1 VANTVIQW
9 TMQMIWST
17 GSPRPF
23 WWDDRIAPVTY
34 VYAAALT
41 LIVAVLC
48 GIVPALKGTRASVHA
63 SLQQGSGRA
72 SSLTFGFGWTAVI
85 VLQIA
90 LCVALLPAVLAQGW
104 DAIRAEAGGTGFATG
119 EYLSVMLDLEPGSES
134 RRSALYRDLE
144 ERVRREPDVRGVAF
158 ATAFPGMAHPRL
170 PIEVDG
176 DPMPDR
182 IRPQSYM
189 AIVAPGFFD
198 ALDVRPVAGRA
209 FVEAD
214 ARSGRQVAIVNQLFV
229 DQVLGGR
236 NAIGQRVRFASAGTP
251 RPWMAIVGV
260 VPELGMNPLRT
271 DEGIGLYS
279 PAAPGESGI
288 SLMAI
293 RVAGDPAAF
302 APRLRTMA
310 VNLSPVLQLKDPIPL
325 NLVGRADQIGF
336 RLFTGALAVVALIGI
351 VLSAAAIYSL
361 MSFTVSR
368 RTREI
373 AIRAALGANPRR
385 IVAEI
390 FARVALQIGFGALAG
405 VAMVLFARPQTAR
418 EVWLPAGLAL
428 FMLIIGLCAC
438 VAPARRALR
447 IEPSDALKDV
457 G

>member
-1 VANTVIQW
+1 
-9 TMQMIWST
+9 
-17 GSPRPF
+17 
-23 WWDDRIAPVTY
+23 
-34 VYAAALT
+34 
-41 LIVAVLC
+41 
-48 GIVPALKGTRASVHA
+48 
-63 SLQQGSGRA
+63 
-72 SSLTFGFGWTAVI
+72 
-85 VLQIA
+85 
-90 LCVALLPAVLAQGW
+90 
-104 DAIRAEAGGTGFATG
+104 
-119 EYLSVMLDLEPGSES
+119 
-134 RRSALYRDLE
+134 
-144 ERVRREPDVRGVAF
+144 
-158 ATAFPGMAHPRL
+158 
-170 PIEVDG
+170 
-176 DPMPDR
+176 
-182 IRPQSYM
+182 
-189 AIVAPGFFD
+189 
-198 ALDVRPVAGRA
+198 
-209 FVEAD
+209 
-214 ARSGRQVAIVNQLFV
+214 
-229 DQVLGGR
+229 
-236 NAIGQRVRFASAGTP
+236 
-251 RPWMAIVGV
+251 
-260 VPELGMNPLRT
+260 MNPLRT

-405 VAMVLFARPQTAR
+405 VTMVLFARPQTAR